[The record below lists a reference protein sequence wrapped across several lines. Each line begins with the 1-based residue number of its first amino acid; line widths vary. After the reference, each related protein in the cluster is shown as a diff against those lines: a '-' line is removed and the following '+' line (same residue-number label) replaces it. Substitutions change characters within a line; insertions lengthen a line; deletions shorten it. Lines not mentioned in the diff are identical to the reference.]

1 MKLGEAILER
11 DHLKSRLEL
20 LESRLKHDYDEGRP
34 LTHLR
39 EEIQHTANRWR
50 DLEMSVAWTEQ
61 QVAIADQVL
70 GAYRTRQKVL
80 RRLAEIIEPVDREKA
95 DDLLNAAHTDNK
107 VVQTA
112 IWLVD
117 LQVPSVKEPVPNSE
131 TEED

>member
-1 MKLGEAILER
+1 
-11 DHLKSRLEL
+11 
-20 LESRLKHDYDEGRP
+20 
-34 LTHLR
+34 
-39 EEIQHTANRWR
+39 
-50 DLEMSVAWTEQ
+50 MSVAWTEQ

-80 RRLAEIIEPVDREKA
+80 QRLAEIIEPVDREKA